1 VEYAGGFTSDAA
13 RDRILVIR
21 ATGEVLP
28 AQKVRTVGL
37 GDIIFVP
44 TKVVA
49 ERLRDRQAEIDAVIR
64 SITTGAIAFRLIE
77 TLTR

>member
-1 VEYAGGFTSDAA
+1 
-13 RDRILVIR
+13 
-21 ATGEVLP
+21 VLP
-28 AQKVRTVGL
+28 AQKVRSVGL

-44 TKVVA
+44 TKVMA